1 VDDRS
6 SCQATGTHTTRSRER
21 ASHGGRNLVM
31 VRGAGI
37 RTTSPAEATA
47 EPRRGLAGL
56 SAPLLLDERAA
67 AAAFGVSEATFGR
80 LRNEPWMP
88 APITLGKRLLRWSVD
103 ELQAAIAAMPRQAEP
118 APMPLALVKAQAK
131 RAGRTEVTT

>member
-1 VDDRS
+1 
-6 SCQATGTHTTRSRER
+6 
-21 ASHGGRNLVM
+21 M

-37 RTTSPAEATA
+37 RTASAAAATG
-47 EPRRGLAGL
+47 EPRRQLAGL

-67 AAAFGVSEATFGR
+67 AAALGVSEATFGR
-80 LRNEPWMP
+80 LRNEPFMP
-88 APITLGKRLLRWSVD
+88 KPIALGPRLLRWSVD

-131 RAGRTEVTT
+131 RAGRTVVTA